1 MFIDLETK
9 KIINENELDYYNVV
23 EVEDNKKYC
32 LKASIFVVVSNLKAR
47 LEKYKQDVE
56 QVELFGME
64 RLDYEEKKQR
74 CAEIILELR
83 HLEREVDNETN
94 N

>member
-9 KIINENELDYYNVV
+9 KTINEKELDYYNVV

-32 LKASIFVVVSNLKAR
+32 LKAPTFVVVSNLKAR

>member
-1 MFIDLETK
+1 MFIDLGTK
-9 KIINENELDYYNVV
+9 KTINEKELDYYNVV
-23 EVEDNKKYC
+23 EVKDNKKYC
-32 LKASIFVVVSNLKAR
+32 LKAPTFVVVSNLKAR